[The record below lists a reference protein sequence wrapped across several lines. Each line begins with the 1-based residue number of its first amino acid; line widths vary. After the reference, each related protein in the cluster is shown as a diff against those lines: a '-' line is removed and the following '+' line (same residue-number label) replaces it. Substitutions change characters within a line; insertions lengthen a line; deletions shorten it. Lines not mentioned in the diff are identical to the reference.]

1 MSNLK
6 GLGVALVTPFNEDL
20 SIDFDSL
27 TKLVEYNIA
36 NGTDF
41 LVVLGTT
48 AETATLSKAEQAQV
62 IEHIVKVNNKRL
74 PLVLGIGGNNTL
86 AVKEQIESTD
96 LSDFEGVLSVSPY
109 YNKPNQEGIYQH
121 YKMLASTGKNIIIYN
136 VPGRTGQN
144 IDAATTLRL
153 AKDFPNLFMIKEAS
167 PNISQYFDILRK
179 KTAGFSLVSGD
190 DEFTLP
196 VTLAGGDGVISVIGQ
211 AYPKLF
217 SDMIKLAKE
226 SKVKEAYAIHN
237 QLVELI
243 RLIFAEGNPCGVK
256 TVLAEMGIIKNHLR
270 LPLIKASENLQD
282 RIKEFMLLK
291 FLFFLPLFFIT
302 NGKCLAQEQQGQE
315 VTEQEI
321 KETQETLT
329 IEPKQDSV
337 NLIERL
343 KFRPKELYIPTG
355 LMALGL
361 ISEGKTKQ
369 EVHQWRNKQIPH
381 FRNKFDDYLQFAPH
395 VAVYGFEL
403 MGMKPKTDWKNRIAI
418 HAKGHI
424 ITLGLAHLMKTL
436 INNER
441 PNGARM
447 SFPSGH
453 TAYAFSGAT
462 ILAMEYKDEHPW
474 VPYAAYGSA
483 GVVGIMRIANNR
495 HYVSDVLFGAGL
507 GILSMKLAYWTH
519 KYKWN
524 KPKKEKKDPF
534 LGVVY

>member
-27 TKLVEYNIA
+27 TKLVEYNIV

-96 LSDFEGVLSVSPY
+96 LSDFEGILSVSPY

-144 IDAATTLRL
+144 IEAATTLRL

-179 KTAGFSLVSGD
+179 KPAGFSLVSGD

-282 RIKEFMLLK
+282 RIKAEMK
-291 FLFFLPLFFIT
+291 
-302 NGKCLAQEQQGQE
+302 
-315 VTEQEI
+315 
-321 KETQETLT
+321 
-329 IEPKQDSV
+329 
-337 NLIERL
+337 NL
-343 KFRPKELYIPTG
+343 
-355 LMALGL
+355 
-361 ISEGKTKQ
+361 Q
-369 EVHQWRNKQIPH
+369 N
-381 FRNKFDDYLQFAPH
+381 
-395 VAVYGFEL
+395 
-403 MGMKPKTDWKNRIAI
+403 
-418 HAKGHI
+418 
-424 ITLGLAHLMKTL
+424 
-436 INNER
+436 
-441 PNGARM
+441 
-447 SFPSGH
+447 
-453 TAYAFSGAT
+453 
-462 ILAMEYKDEHPW
+462 
-474 VPYAAYGSA
+474 
-483 GVVGIMRIANNR
+483 
-495 HYVSDVLFGAGL
+495 
-507 GILSMKLAYWTH
+507 
-519 KYKWN
+519 
-524 KPKKEKKDPF
+524 
-534 LGVVY
+534 

>member
-48 AETATLSKAEQAQV
+48 AETTTLSKAEQAQV

-144 IDAATTLRL
+144 IDAVTTLRL

-179 KTAGFSLVSGD
+179 KPAGFSLVSGD

-211 AYPKLF
+211 TYPKLF

-282 RIKEFMLLK
+282 RIKAEMK
-291 FLFFLPLFFIT
+291 
-302 NGKCLAQEQQGQE
+302 
-315 VTEQEI
+315 
-321 KETQETLT
+321 
-329 IEPKQDSV
+329 
-337 NLIERL
+337 NL
-343 KFRPKELYIPTG
+343 
-355 LMALGL
+355 
-361 ISEGKTKQ
+361 Q
-369 EVHQWRNKQIPH
+369 N
-381 FRNKFDDYLQFAPH
+381 
-395 VAVYGFEL
+395 
-403 MGMKPKTDWKNRIAI
+403 
-418 HAKGHI
+418 
-424 ITLGLAHLMKTL
+424 
-436 INNER
+436 
-441 PNGARM
+441 
-447 SFPSGH
+447 
-453 TAYAFSGAT
+453 
-462 ILAMEYKDEHPW
+462 
-474 VPYAAYGSA
+474 
-483 GVVGIMRIANNR
+483 
-495 HYVSDVLFGAGL
+495 
-507 GILSMKLAYWTH
+507 
-519 KYKWN
+519 
-524 KPKKEKKDPF
+524 
-534 LGVVY
+534 

>member
-62 IEHIVKVNNKRL
+62 IEHIVKVNNKTL

-144 IDAATTLRL
+144 IEAATTLRL

-179 KTAGFSLVSGD
+179 KPAGFSLVSGD

-282 RIKEFMLLK
+282 RIKAEMK
-291 FLFFLPLFFIT
+291 
-302 NGKCLAQEQQGQE
+302 
-315 VTEQEI
+315 
-321 KETQETLT
+321 
-329 IEPKQDSV
+329 
-337 NLIERL
+337 NL
-343 KFRPKELYIPTG
+343 
-355 LMALGL
+355 
-361 ISEGKTKQ
+361 Q
-369 EVHQWRNKQIPH
+369 N
-381 FRNKFDDYLQFAPH
+381 
-395 VAVYGFEL
+395 
-403 MGMKPKTDWKNRIAI
+403 
-418 HAKGHI
+418 
-424 ITLGLAHLMKTL
+424 
-436 INNER
+436 
-441 PNGARM
+441 
-447 SFPSGH
+447 
-453 TAYAFSGAT
+453 
-462 ILAMEYKDEHPW
+462 
-474 VPYAAYGSA
+474 
-483 GVVGIMRIANNR
+483 
-495 HYVSDVLFGAGL
+495 
-507 GILSMKLAYWTH
+507 
-519 KYKWN
+519 
-524 KPKKEKKDPF
+524 
-534 LGVVY
+534 

>member
-1 MSNLK
+1 MSKLK

-144 IDAATTLRL
+144 IEAATTLRL

-282 RIKEFMLLK
+282 RIK
-291 FLFFLPLFFIT
+291 
-302 NGKCLAQEQQGQE
+302 
-315 VTEQEI
+315 TEM
-321 KETQETLT
+321 K
-329 IEPKQDSV
+329 
-337 NLIERL
+337 NL
-343 KFRPKELYIPTG
+343 
-355 LMALGL
+355 
-361 ISEGKTKQ
+361 
-369 EVHQWRNKQIPH
+369 
-381 FRNKFDDYLQFAPH
+381 
-395 VAVYGFEL
+395 
-403 MGMKPKTDWKNRIAI
+403 
-418 HAKGHI
+418 
-424 ITLGLAHLMKTL
+424 
-436 INNER
+436 
-441 PNGARM
+441 
-447 SFPSGH
+447 
-453 TAYAFSGAT
+453 
-462 ILAMEYKDEHPW
+462 
-474 VPYAAYGSA
+474 
-483 GVVGIMRIANNR
+483 
-495 HYVSDVLFGAGL
+495 
-507 GILSMKLAYWTH
+507 
-519 KYKWN
+519 
-524 KPKKEKKDPF
+524 
-534 LGVVY
+534 

>member
-1 MSNLK
+1 MNNLK

-144 IDAATTLRL
+144 IDATTTLRL

-243 RLIFAEGNPCGVK
+243 RLIFVEGNPCGVK

-282 RIKEFMLLK
+282 RIKAEMK
-291 FLFFLPLFFIT
+291 
-302 NGKCLAQEQQGQE
+302 
-315 VTEQEI
+315 
-321 KETQETLT
+321 
-329 IEPKQDSV
+329 
-337 NLIERL
+337 NL
-343 KFRPKELYIPTG
+343 
-355 LMALGL
+355 
-361 ISEGKTKQ
+361 Q
-369 EVHQWRNKQIPH
+369 N
-381 FRNKFDDYLQFAPH
+381 
-395 VAVYGFEL
+395 
-403 MGMKPKTDWKNRIAI
+403 
-418 HAKGHI
+418 
-424 ITLGLAHLMKTL
+424 
-436 INNER
+436 
-441 PNGARM
+441 
-447 SFPSGH
+447 
-453 TAYAFSGAT
+453 
-462 ILAMEYKDEHPW
+462 
-474 VPYAAYGSA
+474 
-483 GVVGIMRIANNR
+483 
-495 HYVSDVLFGAGL
+495 
-507 GILSMKLAYWTH
+507 
-519 KYKWN
+519 
-524 KPKKEKKDPF
+524 
-534 LGVVY
+534 

>member
-48 AETATLSKAEQAQV
+48 AETATLSKAEQVQV

-96 LSDFEGVLSVSPY
+96 LSDFEGILSVSPY

-144 IDAATTLRL
+144 IEAATTLRL

-167 PNISQYFDILRK
+167 LNISQYFDILRK
-179 KTAGFSLVSGD
+179 KPTGFSLVSGD

-282 RIKEFMLLK
+282 RIKAEMK
-291 FLFFLPLFFIT
+291 
-302 NGKCLAQEQQGQE
+302 
-315 VTEQEI
+315 
-321 KETQETLT
+321 
-329 IEPKQDSV
+329 
-337 NLIERL
+337 NL
-343 KFRPKELYIPTG
+343 
-355 LMALGL
+355 
-361 ISEGKTKQ
+361 Q
-369 EVHQWRNKQIPH
+369 N
-381 FRNKFDDYLQFAPH
+381 
-395 VAVYGFEL
+395 
-403 MGMKPKTDWKNRIAI
+403 
-418 HAKGHI
+418 
-424 ITLGLAHLMKTL
+424 
-436 INNER
+436 
-441 PNGARM
+441 
-447 SFPSGH
+447 
-453 TAYAFSGAT
+453 
-462 ILAMEYKDEHPW
+462 
-474 VPYAAYGSA
+474 
-483 GVVGIMRIANNR
+483 
-495 HYVSDVLFGAGL
+495 
-507 GILSMKLAYWTH
+507 
-519 KYKWN
+519 
-524 KPKKEKKDPF
+524 
-534 LGVVY
+534 